1 MCDLR
6 KCADTET
13 AVMSELRESEIAKVP
28 VARLFVIAGALVIAG
43 AGCHCGCR
51 LSLRVPAVIAG
62 AGCHCGCRLSLR
74 ATTRNP
80 VRAYHWI
87 PDRVRD
93 DICRVRDDIKS
104 GMTNAG
110 SGMTTVYQQSQYSR
124 QLPIARCLTSRTTAP
139 LD

>member
-6 KCADTET
+6 KCAETET

-28 VARLFVIAGALVIAG
+28 VARMFVIAG
-43 AGCHCGCR
+43 AGCHCGR
-51 LSLRVPAVIAG
+51 QLSLRVPAVIAD
-62 AGCHCGCRLSLR
+62 LI
-74 ATTRNP
+74 RNP

-93 DICRVRDDIKS
+93 DIWRVRDDIKS
-104 GMTNAG
+104 GMTSAG

-124 QLPIARCLTSRTTAP
+124 QLPIARCLTSGTAEP

>member
-51 LSLRVPAVIAG
+51 LSLRVPAVIAD
-62 AGCHCGCRLSLR
+62 LI
-74 ATTRNP
+74 RNP
-80 VRAYHWI
+80 VLAYHWI

-104 GMTNAG
+104 GMTSAG

-124 QLPIARCLTSRTTAP
+124 QLPIARCLTSGTAEP

>member
-51 LSLRVPAVIAG
+51 LSLRVPAVIAD
-62 AGCHCGCRLSLR
+62 LI
-74 ATTRNP
+74 RNP
-80 VRAYHWI
+80 VLAYHWI

-93 DICRVRDDIKS
+93 DIWRVRDDIKS
-104 GMTNAG
+104 GMTSAG

-124 QLPIARCLTSRTTAP
+124 QLPIARCLTSGTAEP

>member
-62 AGCHCGCRLSLR
+62 HDPQSSACVPLD
-74 ATTRNP
+74 P
-80 VRAYHWI
+80 
-87 PDRVRD
+87 
-93 DICRVRDDIKS
+93 
-104 GMTNAG
+104 G
-110 SGMTTVYQQSQYSR
+110 SG
-124 QLPIARCLTSRTTAP
+124 PG
-139 LD
+139 

>member
-51 LSLRVPAVIAG
+51 LSLRVPAVIAD
-62 AGCHCGCRLSLR
+62 LI
-74 ATTRNP
+74 RNP
-80 VRAYHWI
+80 VLAYHWI

-93 DICRVRDDIKS
+93 DICRVRDDIKA
-104 GMTNAG
+104 GMTSAG

-124 QLPIARCLTSRTTAP
+124 QLPIARCLTSGTAEP